1 MGSVGSRKA
10 SPRAER
16 TKTKAAVAKQKQDED
31 AIHVA
36 EEAIG
41 GGDQEEE
48 IEIDEK
54 TGMQLYQN
62 ELEDKLTFMQKLQLR
77 IAK

>member
-16 TKTKAAVAKQKQDED
+16 AKTKAAAAKQRQDED

-41 GGDQEEE
+41 GGDQDDE
-48 IEIDEK
+48 IEID
-54 TGMQLYQN
+54 
-62 ELEDKLTFMQKLQLR
+62 
-77 IAK
+77 